1 MGWIFVCLF
10 IYLFGGW
17 IFKSPHGAW
26 LEKGG
31 AELGARLEEE
41 NRKQERPGQGKGELR
56 WQMVCFWVAVDC
68 LGLMK
73 SVVCSFGGLRREE
86 LAERG
91 SQVPECLRSSMRT

>member
-1 MGWIFVCLF
+1 M
-10 IYLFGGW
+10 
-17 IFKSPHGAW
+17 W

-56 WQMVCFWVAVDC
+56 WQMVCFWVAVDYLGLMS

-73 SVVCSFGGLRREE
+73 SVVFSFGCLGRPQKGRAGREGFTGP
-86 LAERG
+86 R
-91 SQVPECLRSSMRT
+91 VP